1 MSTVPEKPTL
11 DDIESKWIN
20 TWDSEGTYAF
30 DHSATRDGVF
40 SVDTPP
46 PTVSGSL
53 HMGHVFSYTH
63 TDTVARFWRMRGKS
77 VFYPMGW
84 DDNGLPTERRVQNFF
99 GVSCDPSVPYEPNL
113 QPPFRGD
120 PPKDHRAVPVSR
132 PNFIELCEELTA
144 QDEKVFEDLFRRLGL
159 SVDWSLLYAT
169 IDERSRRAS
178 QRAFLRN
185 LARGEAYTQEAPT
198 LWDVDFRTAVAQAEL
213 EDRERPGAY
222 HTLAFHKSDGSGDI
236 LIDTT
241 RPELLAACVALI
253 AHPDDDR
260 YKPYF
265 GKTVRTPLFNVEV
278 PVVAHPLAQID
289 KGTGIAMCCTFGDLT
304 DVIWWR
310 ELQLDMRAI
319 ISRDGRIVADAPQG
333 LIDPAGLA
341 NYATLVGKSAKQ
353 AQTAIA
359 AMLAESGEMIGEPR
373 AITHPVKF
381 YEKGDRPL
389 EIVTS
394 RQWYI
399 RNGGRDA
406 DLRDQLLA
414 RGASLTW
421 HPDHMRHRYSNWV
434 EGLNGDWLVSRQ
446 RWFGVPVPVWY
457 PLDTNGETLHDSP
470 LVPSEDSLPI
480 DPSTDVPPGYSEEQR
495 GKPGGFTG
503 DPDVMDTWATS
514 SLTPQIAGKWEDD
527 NDLFQ
532 RVFPFD
538 VRPQGHDIIR
548 TWLFATMVRSHFEH
562 HTAPWANAALSGWIL
577 DPDRKKM
584 SKSKGNVVT
593 PVDLFDKY
601 GSDAVRYWAVGA
613 RPGIDTAFSED
624 QMKVG
629 RKLAMKLLNVTKFV
643 LGFGEADATAIPT
656 VAIDIAMLKRLS
668 GVVDE
673 CTAAFEAFDY
683 ARALERTESFFWWFC
698 DDYVELVKTRAYESH
713 SAEGA
718 ASARAALNRALSTL
732 QRLFA
737 PLLPFATEEA
747 WRWWQ
752 SGSVHRAA
760 WPTTSELTA
769 GCDTDPDHAF
779 HTDAFI
785 DAVCGTLV
793 AIRRAKTEAKVSQRA
808 VVESA
813 IVSASADAAAAITE
827 GWPDIADAGSVAQ
840 WSVAATDTT
849 DISVDVT
856 LAPTPEQ

>member
-1 MSTVPEKPTL
+1 MSGVPEKPSL
-11 DDIESKWIN
+11 ENVEPKWIEAWN
-20 TWDSEGTYAF
+20 QNGTYAF
-30 DHSATRDGVF
+30 DRSATRDNVF
-40 SVDTPP
+40 SIDTPP

-84 DDNGLPTERRVQNFF
+84 DDNGLPTERRVQNYY
-99 GVSCDPSVPYEPNL
+99 GVSCDASVAYVANFE
-113 QPPFRGD
+113 PPFRGD
-120 PPKDHRAVPVSR
+120 PPKDHRAVPISR

-144 QDEKVFEDLFRRLGL
+144 EDEKIFEDLFRRLGL
-159 SVDWSLLYAT
+159 SVDWSLLYTT
-169 IDERSRRAS
+169 IEDRSRRAS
-178 QRAFLRN
+178 QRGFLRN

-213 EDRERPGAY
+213 EDRDRPGAY
-222 HTLAFHKSDGSGDI
+222 HTIAFHKSDGSGDV

-241 RPELLAACVALI
+241 RPELLPACVALI
-253 AHPDDDR
+253 AHPDDPR
-260 YKPYF
+260 YQPLF

-278 PVVAHPLAQID
+278 PVFAHPLAQID

-310 ELQLDMRAI
+310 ELQLSMRAI
-319 ISRDGRIVADAPQG
+319 ISRDGRIVAESPSG
-333 LIDPAGLA
+333 LTDPAGLSH
-341 NYATLVGKSAKQ
+341 YATLVGKSAKQ

-359 AMLAESGEMIGEPR
+359 EMLTASGEMTGEPR

-406 DLRDQLLA
+406 ALRDSLLA
-414 RGASLTW
+414 RGAGLHW
-421 HPDHMRHRYSNWV
+421 LPDHMRHRYSNWV

-457 PLDTNGETLHDSP
+457 PLDAQGETLHDSP
-470 LVPSEDSLPI
+470 LVPDESLLPI
-480 DPSTDVPPGYSEEQR
+480 DPSTDAPAGYTEAQR
-495 GKPGGFTG
+495 GQPGGFIG

-514 SLTPQIAGKWEDD
+514 SLTPQIAGKWQDD
-527 NDLFQ
+527 NDLFD

-548 TWLFATMVRSHFEH
+548 TWLFSTMVRSHFEH
-562 HTAPWANAALSGWIL
+562 DVAPWSHVALSGWIL

-593 PVDLFDKY
+593 PSDLFDSY

-613 RPGIDTAFSED
+613 RPGVDTAFSED

-629 RKLAMKLLNVTKFV
+629 RKLATKLLNVSKFV
-643 LGFGEADATAIPT
+643 LGIGEVADVVIPT
-656 VAIDIAMLKRLS
+656 EAIDVAMLHRLA

-673 CTAAFEAFDY
+673 ATKAFEEFDY
-683 ARALERTESFFWWFC
+683 ARVLERTEEFFWWFC
-698 DDYVELVKTRAYESH
+698 DDYVELVKTRGYLSH
-713 SAEGA
+713 SEDGA
-718 ASARAALNRALSTL
+718 MSARAALRRALSTL
-732 QRLFA
+732 QRLLA
-737 PLLPFATEEA
+737 PLLPFVTEEV
-747 WRWWQ
+747 WNWWQ
-752 SGSVHRAA
+752 SGSVHQSQ
-760 WPTTSELTA
+760 WPTTSELTLGLA
-769 GCDTDPDHAF
+769 SGPNDELL
-779 HTDAFI
+779 DAI
-785 DAVCGTLV
+785 CGAIGV
-793 AIRRAKTEAKVSQRA
+793 IRRAKTEAKVSQRA
-808 VVESA
+808 VVTEALFVASIDAASA
-813 IVSASADAAAAITE
+813 ITA
-827 GWPDIADAGSVAQ
+827 GWADIADAGSVEK
-840 WSVAATDTT
+840 WSISTADTNEIT
-849 DISVDVT
+849 VNVT
-856 LAPTPEQ
+856 LAPNIQQD

>member
-1 MSTVPEKPTL
+1 MSGVPEKPSL
-11 DDIESKWIN
+11 ENVEPKWIDS
-20 TWDSEGTYAF
+20 WDQNGTYAF
-30 DHSATRDGVF
+30 DRSATRVNVF
-40 SVDTPP
+40 SIDTPP

-84 DDNGLPTERRVQNFF
+84 DDNGLPTERRVQNYF
-99 GVSCDPSVPYEPNL
+99 GVSCDASVAYVPNF

-120 PPKDHRAVPVSR
+120 PPKDHRAVPISR

-144 QDEKVFEDLFRRLGL
+144 EDEKIFEDLFRRLGL
-159 SVDWSLLYAT
+159 SVDWSLLYTT
-169 IDERSRRAS
+169 IEDRSRRAS
-178 QRAFLRN
+178 QRGFLRN

-213 EDRERPGAY
+213 EDRDRPGAY
-222 HTLAFHKSDGSGDI
+222 HTIAFHKSDGSGDV

-241 RPELLAACVALI
+241 RPELLPACVALI
-253 AHPDDDR
+253 AHPDDPR
-260 YKPYF
+260 YQSLF

-278 PVVAHPLAQID
+278 PVFAHPLAQID

-310 ELQLDMRAI
+310 ELQLSMRAI
-319 ISRDGRIVADAPQG
+319 ISRDGRIVAEAPNG
-333 LIDPAGLA
+333 LTDPAGLTH
-341 NYATLVGKSAKQ
+341 YASLVGKSAKQ

-359 AMLAESGEMIGEPR
+359 EMLTASSEMIGEPR

-406 DLRDQLLA
+406 SLRDSLLA
-414 RGASLTW
+414 RGAGLHW
-421 HPDHMRHRYSNWV
+421 LPDHMRHRYSNWV

-457 PLDTNGETLHDSP
+457 PLNAQGETLHDSP
-470 LVPSEDSLPI
+470 LVPDESLLPI
-480 DPSTDVPPGYSEEQR
+480 DPSTDAPAGYTEAQR
-495 GKPGGFTG
+495 GQPGGFIG

-514 SLTPQIAGKWEDD
+514 SLTPQIAGKWQDD
-527 NDLFQ
+527 NDLFD

-548 TWLFATMVRSHFEH
+548 TWLFSTMVRSHFEH
-562 HTAPWANAALSGWIL
+562 DVAPWSHVALSGWIL

-593 PVDLFDKY
+593 PSDLFDSY

-613 RPGIDTAFSED
+613 RPGVDTAFSED

-629 RKLAMKLLNVTKFV
+629 RKLATKLLNVSKFV
-643 LGFGEADATAIPT
+643 LGIGEVADDVVPT
-656 VAIDIAMLKRLS
+656 EAIDVAMLHRLA
-668 GVVDE
+668 GVVNE
-673 CTAAFEAFDY
+673 ATRAFEEFDY
-683 ARALERTESFFWWFC
+683 ARVLERTEEFFWWFC
-698 DDYVELVKTRAYESH
+698 DDYVELVKTRGYLSH
-713 SAEGA
+713 TEDGA
-718 ASARAALNRALSTL
+718 MSARAALRRALSTL
-732 QRLFA
+732 QRLLA
-737 PLLPFATEEA
+737 PLLPFVTEEV
-747 WRWWQ
+747 WSWWQ
-752 SGSVHRAA
+752 PGSVHQSQ
-760 WPTTSELTA
+760 WPTTPELTLGLA
-769 GCDTDPDHAF
+769 SGPNEELL
-779 HTDAFI
+779 DAI
-785 DAVCGTLV
+785 CSAIGV
-793 AIRRAKTEAKVSQRA
+793 IRRAKTEAKVSQRA
-808 VVESA
+808 VVTEALFVTSIDAASA
-813 IVSASADAAAAITE
+813 ITA
-827 GWPDIADAGSVAQ
+827 GWADIADAGSVEK
-840 WSVAATDTT
+840 WSISTADTNEITVNVA
-849 DISVDVT
+849 
-856 LAPTPEQ
+856 LAPNIQQV

>member
-1 MSTVPEKPTL
+1 MSGVPEKPSL
-11 DDIESKWIN
+11 ENVEPKWIEAWN
-20 TWDSEGTYAF
+20 QNATYSF
-30 DHSATRDGVF
+30 DRSATRDNVF
-40 SVDTPP
+40 SIDTPP

-84 DDNGLPTERRVQNFF
+84 DDNGLPTERRVQNYY
-99 GVSCDPSVPYEPNL
+99 GVSCDASVAYVANF

-120 PPKDHRAVPVSR
+120 PPKDHRAVPISR

-144 QDEKVFEDLFRRLGL
+144 EDEKIFEDLFRRLGL
-159 SVDWSLLYAT
+159 SVDWSLLYTT
-169 IDERSRRAS
+169 IEDRSRRAS

-213 EDRERPGAY
+213 EDRDRPGAY
-222 HTLAFHKSDGSGDI
+222 HTIAFHKSDGSGDV

-241 RPELLAACVALI
+241 RPELLPACVALI
-253 AHPDDDR
+253 AHPDDPR
-260 YKPYF
+260 YQPLF

-278 PVVAHPLAQID
+278 PVFAHPLAQID

-310 ELQLDMRAI
+310 ELQLSMRAI
-319 ISRDGRIVADAPQG
+319 ISRDGRIVTDAPNG
-333 LIDPAGLA
+333 LSDPAGLA
-341 NYATLVGKSAKQ
+341 HYASLVGKSAKQ

-359 AMLAESGEMIGEPR
+359 AMLAASGEMIGEPR

-406 DLRDQLLA
+406 ALRDSLLA
-414 RGASLTW
+414 RGAGLHW
-421 HPDHMRHRYSNWV
+421 LPDHMRHRYSNWV

-457 PLDTNGETLHDSP
+457 PLDAQGETLHDSP
-470 LVPSEDSLPI
+470 LVPDESLLPI
-480 DPSTDVPPGYSEEQR
+480 DPSTDAPAGYTESQR
-495 GKPGGFTG
+495 GQPGGFIG

-514 SLTPQIAGKWEDD
+514 SLTPQIAGKWQDD
-527 NDLFQ
+527 NDLFD

-548 TWLFATMVRSHFEH
+548 TWLFSTMVRSHFEH
-562 HTAPWANAALSGWIL
+562 DVAPWSHVALSGWIL

-593 PVDLFDKY
+593 PADLFDSY

-613 RPGIDTAFSED
+613 RPGVDTAFSED

-629 RKLAMKLLNVTKFV
+629 RKLATKLLNVSKFV
-643 LGFGEADATAIPT
+643 LGIGEVADDVVPT
-656 VAIDIAMLKRLS
+656 EAIDVAMLHRLA
-668 GVVDE
+668 GVVE
-673 CTAAFEAFDY
+673 EATKAFEEFDY
-683 ARALERTESFFWWFC
+683 ARVLERTEEFFWWFC
-698 DDYVELVKTRAYESH
+698 DDYVELVKTRGYLSH
-713 SAEGA
+713 TEEGA
-718 ASARAALNRALSTL
+718 MSARAALRRALSTL
-732 QRLFA
+732 QRLLA
-737 PLLPFATEEA
+737 PLLPFVTEEV
-747 WRWWQ
+747 WSWWQ
-752 SGSVHRAA
+752 SGSVHQSQ
-760 WPTTSELTA
+760 WPTTASLTDGLTSGPNEA
-769 GCDTDPDHAF
+769 LL
-779 HTDAFI
+779 DAI
-785 DAVCGTLV
+785 CGAIGV
-793 AIRRAKTEAKVSQRA
+793 IRRAKTEAKVSQRA
-808 VVESA
+808 VVTEALFVTSIDAASA
-813 IVSASADAAAAITE
+813 ITA
-827 GWPDIADAGSVAQ
+827 GWADIADAGSVEK
-840 WSVAATDTT
+840 WSISTSDTNEIT
-849 DISVDVT
+849 VNVT
-856 LAPTPEQ
+856 LAPNIQQG

>member
-1 MSTVPEKPTL
+1 MSGVPEKPSL
-11 DDIESKWIN
+11 ENVEPKWIEAWN
-20 TWDSEGTYAF
+20 QNATYAF
-30 DHSATRDGVF
+30 DRSATRDNVF
-40 SVDTPP
+40 SIDTPP

-84 DDNGLPTERRVQNFF
+84 DDNGLPTERRVQNYY
-99 GVSCDPSVPYEPNL
+99 GVSCDASVAYVANFE
-113 QPPFRGD
+113 PPFRGD
-120 PPKDHRAVPVSR
+120 PPKDHRAVPISR

-144 QDEKVFEDLFRRLGL
+144 EDEKIFEDLFRRLGL
-159 SVDWSLLYAT
+159 SVDWSLLYTT
-169 IDERSRRAS
+169 IEDRSRRAS
-178 QRAFLRN
+178 QRGFLRN

-213 EDRERPGAY
+213 EDRDRPGAY
-222 HTLAFHKSDGSGDI
+222 HTIAFHKSDGSGDV

-241 RPELLAACVALI
+241 RPELLPACVALI
-253 AHPDDDR
+253 AHPDDPR
-260 YKPYF
+260 YQPLF

-278 PVVAHPLAQID
+278 PVFAHPLAQID

-310 ELQLDMRAI
+310 ELQLSMRAI
-319 ISRDGRIVADAPQG
+319 ISRDGRIVAEAPNG
-333 LIDPAGLA
+333 LTDPAGLA
-341 NYATLVGKSAKQ
+341 HYASLVGKSAKQ

-359 AMLAESGEMIGEPR
+359 EMLTASGEMISEPR

-406 DLRDQLLA
+406 ALRDSLLA
-414 RGASLTW
+414 RGAGLHW
-421 HPDHMRHRYSNWV
+421 LPDHMRHRYSNWV

-457 PLDTNGETLHDSP
+457 PLDSHGEILHDSP
-470 LVPSEDSLPI
+470 LVPEESLLPI
-480 DPSTDVPPGYSEEQR
+480 DPSTDAPAGYTEAQR
-495 GKPGGFTG
+495 GQPGGFIG

-514 SLTPQIAGKWEDD
+514 SLTPQIAGKWQDD
-527 NDLFQ
+527 NDLFN

-548 TWLFATMVRSHFEH
+548 TWLFSTMVRSHFEH
-562 HTAPWANAALSGWIL
+562 DVAPWSHVALSGWIL

-593 PVDLFDKY
+593 PADLFDSY

-613 RPGIDTAFSED
+613 RPGVDTAFSED

-629 RKLAMKLLNVTKFV
+629 RKLATKLLNVSKFV
-643 LGFGEADATAIPT
+643 LGIGEVSDDVVPT
-656 VAIDIAMLKRLS
+656 EAIDVAMLHRLA

-673 CTAAFEAFDY
+673 ATAAFEAFDY
-683 ARALERTESFFWWFC
+683 ARVLERTEEFFWWFC
-698 DDYVELVKTRAYESH
+698 DDYVELVKTRGYLSH
-713 SAEGA
+713 TEDGA
-718 ASARAALNRALSTL
+718 MSARAALRRALSTL
-732 QRLFA
+732 QRLLA
-737 PLLPFATEEA
+737 PLLPFVTEEV
-747 WRWWQ
+747 WSWWQ
-752 SGSVHRAA
+752 SGSVHQSQ
-760 WPTTSELTA
+760 WPTTSGLTQGLASGPNDELL
-769 GCDTDPDHAF
+769 
-779 HTDAFI
+779 DAI
-785 DAVCGTLV
+785 CGAIGV
-793 AIRRAKTEAKVSQRA
+793 IRRAKTEAKVSQRA
-808 VVESA
+808 VVTE
-813 IVSASADAAAAITE
+813 ASFVTSVDAATAITA
-827 GWPDIADAGSVAQ
+827 GWADIADAGSVEK
-840 WSVAATDTT
+840 WSISTADTNEIT
-849 DISVDVT
+849 VNVT
-856 LAPTPEQ
+856 LAPNIQQV

>member
-1 MSTVPEKPTL
+1 MSGVPEKPSL
-11 DDIESKWIN
+11 ENVEPKWIEAWN
-20 TWDSEGTYAF
+20 QNGTYSF
-30 DHSATRDGVF
+30 DRSASRDNVF
-40 SVDTPP
+40 SIDTPP

-84 DDNGLPTERRVQNFF
+84 DDNGLPTERRVQNYY
-99 GVSCDPSVPYEPNL
+99 GVSCDASVAYVKNFD
-113 QPPFRGD
+113 PPFRGD
-120 PPKDHRAVPVSR
+120 PPKDHRAVPISR

-144 QDEKVFEDLFRRLGL
+144 EDEKVFEDLFRRLGL
-159 SVDWSLLYAT
+159 SVDWSLLYTT
-169 IDERSRRAS
+169 IEDRSRRAS

-213 EDRERPGAY
+213 EDRDRPGAY
-222 HTLAFHKSDGSGDI
+222 HTIAFHKSDGSGDV

-241 RPELLAACVALI
+241 RPELLPACVALI
-253 AHPDDDR
+253 AHPDDPR
-260 YKPYF
+260 YQPLC

-278 PVVAHPLAQID
+278 PVFAHPLAQID

-310 ELQLDMRAI
+310 ELQLSMRAI
-319 ISRDGRIVADAPQG
+319 ISRDGRIVNEAPSG
-333 LIDPAGLA
+333 LTDPAGLA
-341 NYATLVGKSAKQ
+341 HYASLVGKSAKQ

-359 AMLAESGEMIGEPR
+359 EMLSASGEMIGEPR

-406 DLRDQLLA
+406 ELRDALLA
-414 RGASLTW
+414 RGAGLHW
-421 HPDHMRHRYSNWV
+421 LPDHMRHRYSNWV

-457 PLDTNGETLHDSP
+457 PLDAQGETVHDSP
-470 LVPSEDSLPI
+470 LVPDETLLPI
-480 DPSTDVPPGYSEEQR
+480 DPSTDAPAGYTEAQR
-495 GKPGGFTG
+495 GQPGGFIG

-514 SLTPQIAGKWEDD
+514 SLTPQIAGKWKDD
-527 NDLFQ
+527 NDLFE

-548 TWLFATMVRSHFEH
+548 TWLFSTMVRSHFEH
-562 HTAPWANAALSGWIL
+562 DVAPWSHVALSGWIL

-593 PVDLFDKY
+593 PADLFDSY

-613 RPGIDTAFSED
+613 RPGVDTAFSED

-629 RKLAMKLLNVTKFV
+629 RKLATKLLNVSKFV
-643 LGFGEADATAIPT
+643 LGIGEVADDVVPT
-656 VAIDIAMLKRLS
+656 EAIDVAMLHRLA

-673 CTAAFEAFDY
+673 ATAAFEAFDY
-683 ARALERTESFFWWFC
+683 ARVLERTEEFFWWFC
-698 DDYVELVKTRAYESH
+698 DDYVELVKTRGYLSH
-713 SAEGA
+713 SEEGA
-718 ASARAALNRALSTL
+718 MSARAALRRALSTL
-732 QRLFA
+732 QRLLA
-737 PLLPFATEEA
+737 PLLPFVTEEV
-747 WRWWQ
+747 WNWWQ
-752 SGSVHRAA
+752 TGSVHQSQ
-760 WPTTSELTA
+760 WPITNELTL
-769 GCDTDPDHAF
+769 GLPSGPNEELL
-779 HTDAFI
+779 DAI
-785 DAVCGTLV
+785 CGAIGV
-793 AIRRAKTEAKVSQRA
+793 IRRAKTEAKVSQRA
-808 VVESA
+808 VVTEASFVASIDAASA
-813 IVSASADAAAAITE
+813 ITA
-827 GWPDIADAGSVAQ
+827 GWADIADAGSVEK
-840 WSVAATDTT
+840 WSISTADTNEIT
-849 DISVDVT
+849 VNVT
-856 LAPTPEQ
+856 LAPNIQ

>member
-11 DDIESKWIN
+11 DNIETKWMD
-20 TWDSEGTYAF
+20 TWRTQGTYDF
-30 DHSATRDGVF
+30 NRSATRDAVF

-84 DDNGLPTERRVQNFF
+84 DDNGLPTERRVQNYF
-99 GVSCDPSVPYEPNL
+99 GVSCDPSVPYVPNL

-120 PPKDHRAVPVSR
+120 PPKNHTPVPVSR

-144 QDEKVFEDLFRRLGL
+144 QDEQVFEDLFRRLGL
-159 SVDWSLLYAT
+159 SVDWSLLYTT
-169 IDERSRRAS
+169 IEDRSRRTS

-222 HTLAFHKSDGSGDI
+222 HTIAFHKSDGSGDV

-241 RPELLAACVALI
+241 RPELLPACVAVI
-253 AHPDDDR
+253 AHPDDER
-260 YKPYF
+260 YKPLF
-265 GKTVRTPLFNVEV
+265 GTTVRTPLFNVEV
-278 PVVAHPLAQID
+278 PVLAHPLAQID

-310 ELQLDMRAI
+310 ELQLNMRAI
-319 ISRDGRIVADAPQG
+319 ISRDGRLIAEAPHG
-333 LIDPAGLA
+333 LTDETGISHYNALA
-341 NYATLVGKSAKQ
+341 GKSAKQ

-359 AMLAESGEMIGEPR
+359 DMLASSGEMVGEPR
-373 AITHPVKF
+373 PITHPVKF

-406 DLRDQLLA
+406 ELRDALLA
-414 RGASLTW
+414 RGAGLTW

-446 RWFGVPVPVWY
+446 RWFGVPIPVWY
-457 PLDTNGETLHDSP
+457 KLNEHGEVLHESP
-470 LVPSEDSLPI
+470 LVPNESHLPI
-480 DPSTDVPPGYSEEQR
+480 DPSTDVPEGFTEAQR
-495 GKPGGFTG
+495 GQPGGFIG

-527 NDLFQ
+527 NDLFA
-532 RVFPFD
+532 RVYPFD

-562 HTAPWANAALSGWIL
+562 KTAPWSNAALSGWIL

-593 PVDLFDKY
+593 PVDLFEQY
-601 GSDAVRYWAVGA
+601 GSDAVRYWAAGA
-613 RPGIDTAFSED
+613 RPGVDTAFSED

-629 RKLAMKLLNVTKFV
+629 RKLATKILNVTKFV
-643 LGFGEADATAIPT
+643 LGFGDADESVAPT
-656 VAIDIAMLKRLS
+656 EQVDCAMLHRLAA
-668 GVVDE
+668 VVEE
-673 CTAAFEAFDY
+673 CTTAFEAFDY

-698 DDYVELVKTRAYESH
+698 DDYVELVKTRAYSEDSP
-713 SAEGA
+713 EGSL
-718 ASARAALNRALSTL
+718 SARIALRRALSTL

-737 PLLPFATEEA
+737 PLLPFATEEV
-747 WRWWQ
+747 WNWWQ
-752 SGSVHRAA
+752 TGSVHQAQ
-760 WPTTSELTA
+760 WPTSAELTA
-769 GCDTDPDHAF
+769 SISTSPDEALLN
-779 HTDAFI
+779 
-785 DAVCGTLV
+785 AVCTTL
-793 AIRRAKTEAKVSQRA
+793 AIIRRSKTEAKVSQRQGVDMA
-808 VVESA
+808 S
-813 IVSASADAAAAITE
+813 ITASADAARAITA
-827 GWPDIADAGSVAQ
+827 GWIDIANAGSVAQ
-840 WSVAATDTT
+840 WEIA
-849 DISVDVT
+849 ISENAEIAVVVT
-856 LAPTPEQ
+856 LAPVAQ

>member
-1 MSTVPEKPTL
+1 MSGVPEKPSL
-11 DDIESKWIN
+11 ENVEPKWIEAWN
-20 TWDSEGTYAF
+20 QNATYSF
-30 DHSATRDGVF
+30 DRSATRDNVF
-40 SVDTPP
+40 SIDTPP

-84 DDNGLPTERRVQNFF
+84 DDNGLPTERRVQNYY
-99 GVSCDPSVPYEPNL
+99 GVSCDASVAYVANF

-120 PPKDHRAVPVSR
+120 PPKDHRAVPISR

-144 QDEKVFEDLFRRLGL
+144 EDEKIFEDLFRRLGL
-159 SVDWSLLYAT
+159 SVDWSLLYTT
-169 IDERSRRAS
+169 IEDRSRRAS

-213 EDRERPGAY
+213 EDRDRPGAY
-222 HTLAFHKSDGSGDI
+222 HTIAFHKSDGSGDV

-241 RPELLAACVALI
+241 RPELLPACVALI
-253 AHPDDDR
+253 AHPDDPR
-260 YKPYF
+260 YQPLF

-278 PVVAHPLAQID
+278 PVFAHPLAQID

-310 ELQLDMRAI
+310 ELQLSMRAI
-319 ISRDGRIVADAPQG
+319 ISRDGRIVTDAPNG
-333 LIDPAGLA
+333 LSDPAGLA
-341 NYATLVGKSAKQ
+341 HYASLVGKSAKQ

-359 AMLAESGEMIGEPR
+359 AMLAASGEMIGEPR

-406 DLRDQLLA
+406 ALRDSLLA
-414 RGASLTW
+414 RGAGLHW
-421 HPDHMRHRYSNWV
+421 LPDHMRHRYSNWV

-457 PLDTNGETLHDSP
+457 PLDAQGETLHDSP
-470 LVPSEDSLPI
+470 LVPDESLLPI
-480 DPSTDVPPGYSEEQR
+480 DPSTDAPAGYTESQR
-495 GKPGGFTG
+495 GQPGGFIG

-514 SLTPQIAGKWEDD
+514 SLTPQIAGKWQDD
-527 NDLFQ
+527 NDLFD

-548 TWLFATMVRSHFEH
+548 TWLFSTMVRSHFEH
-562 HTAPWANAALSGWIL
+562 DVAPWSHVALSGWIL

-593 PVDLFDKY
+593 PSDLFDSY

-613 RPGIDTAFSED
+613 RPGVDTAFSED

-629 RKLAMKLLNVTKFV
+629 RKLATKLLNVSKFV
-643 LGFGEADATAIPT
+643 LGIGEVADDVVPT
-656 VAIDIAMLKRLS
+656 EAIDVAMLHRLA
-668 GVVDE
+668 GVVE
-673 CTAAFEAFDY
+673 EATKAFEEFDY
-683 ARALERTESFFWWFC
+683 ARVLERTEEFFWWFC
-698 DDYVELVKTRAYESH
+698 DDYVELVKTRGYLSH
-713 SAEGA
+713 TEEGA
-718 ASARAALNRALSTL
+718 MSARAALRRALSTL
-732 QRLFA
+732 QRLLA
-737 PLLPFATEEA
+737 PLLPFVTEEV
-747 WRWWQ
+747 WSWWQ
-752 SGSVHRAA
+752 SGSVHQSQ
-760 WPTTSELTA
+760 WPTTASLTDGLTSGPNEA
-769 GCDTDPDHAF
+769 LL
-779 HTDAFI
+779 DAI
-785 DAVCGTLV
+785 CGAIGV
-793 AIRRAKTEAKVSQRA
+793 IRRAKTEAKVSQRA
-808 VVESA
+808 VVTEALFVTSTDAASA
-813 IVSASADAAAAITE
+813 ITA
-827 GWPDIADAGSVAQ
+827 GWADIADAGSVEK
-840 WSVAATDTT
+840 WSISTSDTNEIT
-849 DISVDVT
+849 VNVT
-856 LAPTPEQ
+856 LAPNIQQG

>member
-1 MSTVPEKPTL
+1 MSGVPEKPSL
-11 DDIESKWIN
+11 ENVEPKWIEAWN
-20 TWDSEGTYAF
+20 QNATYSF
-30 DHSATRDGVF
+30 DRSATRDYVF
-40 SVDTPP
+40 SIDTPP

-63 TDTVARFWRMRGKS
+63 TDTVARFWRMRGQS

-84 DDNGLPTERRVQNFF
+84 DDNGLPTERRVQNYY
-99 GVSCDPSVPYEPNL
+99 GVSCDASVAYVANF

-120 PPKDHRAVPVSR
+120 PPKDHRAVPISR

-144 QDEKVFEDLFRRLGL
+144 EDEKIFEDLFRRLGL
-159 SVDWSLLYAT
+159 SVDWSLLYTT
-169 IDERSRRAS
+169 IEDRSRRAS

-213 EDRERPGAY
+213 EDRDRPGAY
-222 HTLAFHKSDGSGDI
+222 HTIAFHKSDGSGDV

-241 RPELLAACVALI
+241 RPELLPACVALI
-253 AHPDDDR
+253 AHPDDPR
-260 YKPYF
+260 YQPLF

-278 PVVAHPLAQID
+278 PVFAHPLAQID

-310 ELQLDMRAI
+310 ELQLSMRAI
-319 ISRDGRIVADAPQG
+319 ISRDGRIVTEAPSG
-333 LIDPAGLA
+333 LTDPAGLA
-341 NYATLVGKSAKQ
+341 HYASLVGKSAKQ

-359 AMLAESGEMIGEPR
+359 EMLTASGEMIGEPR

-406 DLRDQLLA
+406 ALRDSLLA
-414 RGASLTW
+414 RGAGLHW
-421 HPDHMRHRYSNWV
+421 LPDHMRHRYSNWV

-457 PLDTNGETLHDSP
+457 PLDAQGETLHDSP
-470 LVPSEDSLPI
+470 LVPDESLLPI
-480 DPSTDVPPGYSEEQR
+480 DPSTDAPAGYTESQR
-495 GKPGGFTG
+495 GQPGGFIG

-514 SLTPQIAGKWEDD
+514 SLTPQIAGKWQDD
-527 NDLFQ
+527 NDLFD

-548 TWLFATMVRSHFEH
+548 TWLFSTMVRSHFEH
-562 HTAPWANAALSGWIL
+562 DVAPWSHVALSGWIL

-593 PVDLFDKY
+593 PSDLFDSY

-613 RPGIDTAFSED
+613 RPGVDTAFSED

-629 RKLAMKLLNVTKFV
+629 RKLATKLLNVSKFV
-643 LGFGEADATAIPT
+643 LGIGEVADDVVPT
-656 VAIDIAMLKRLS
+656 EAIDVAMLHRLA
-668 GVVDE
+668 GVVE
-673 CTAAFEAFDY
+673 EATKAFEEFDY
-683 ARALERTESFFWWFC
+683 ARVLERTEEFFWWFC
-698 DDYVELVKTRAYESH
+698 DDYVELVKTRGYLSH
-713 SAEGA
+713 TEEGA
-718 ASARAALNRALSTL
+718 MSARAALRRALSTL
-732 QRLFA
+732 QRLLA
-737 PLLPFATEEA
+737 PLLPFVTEEV
-747 WRWWQ
+747 WSWWQ
-752 SGSVHRAA
+752 SGSVHQSQ
-760 WPTTSELTA
+760 WPTTSALTDGLTGRPNEELL
-769 GCDTDPDHAF
+769 
-779 HTDAFI
+779 DAI
-785 DAVCGTLV
+785 CGAIGV
-793 AIRRAKTEAKVSQRA
+793 IRRAKTEAKVSQRA
-808 VVESA
+808 
-813 IVSASADAAAAITE
+813 IVTEASFVTSVNAATAITA
-827 GWPDIADAGSVAQ
+827 GWPDIADAGSVEK
-840 WSVAATDTT
+840 WSISTADTNEIT
-849 DISVDVT
+849 VNVT
-856 LAPTPEQ
+856 LAPNIQQA

>member
-1 MSTVPEKPTL
+1 MSGVPEKPSL
-11 DDIESKWIN
+11 ENVEPKWIDS
-20 TWDSEGTYAF
+20 WDQNGTYAF
-30 DHSATRDGVF
+30 DRSVTRDKVF
-40 SVDTPP
+40 SIDTPP

-84 DDNGLPTERRVQNFF
+84 DDNGLPTERRVQNYY
-99 GVSCDPSVPYEPNL
+99 GVSCDASVAYVANFE
-113 QPPFRGD
+113 PPFRGD
-120 PPKDHRAVPVSR
+120 PPKDHRAVPISR

-144 QDEKVFEDLFRRLGL
+144 EDEKIFEDLFRRLGL
-159 SVDWSLLYAT
+159 SVDWSLLYTT
-169 IDERSRRAS
+169 IEDRSRRAS

-222 HTLAFHKSDGSGDI
+222 HTIAFHKSDGSGDV

-241 RPELLAACVALI
+241 RPELLPACVALI
-253 AHPDDDR
+253 AHPDDPR
-260 YKPYF
+260 YQPLF

-278 PVVAHPLAQID
+278 PVFAHPLAQID

-310 ELQLDMRAI
+310 ELQLSMRAI
-319 ISRDGRIVADAPQG
+319 ISRDGRIVSEAPSG
-333 LIDPAGLA
+333 LTDPAGLA
-341 NYATLVGKSAKQ
+341 HYASLVGKSAKQ

-359 AMLAESGEMIGEPR
+359 ELLTASGEMIGVPR

-406 DLRDQLLA
+406 ALRDSLLT
-414 RGASLTW
+414 RGAGLHW
-421 HPDHMRHRYSNWV
+421 LPDHMRHRYSNWV

-457 PLDTNGETLHDSP
+457 PLDALGETLHDSP
-470 LVPSEDSLPI
+470 LVPDESLLPI
-480 DPSTDVPPGYSEEQR
+480 DPSTDAPAGYTEAQR
-495 GKPGGFTG
+495 GQPGGFIG

-514 SLTPQIAGKWEDD
+514 SLTPQIAGKWQDD

-548 TWLFATMVRSHFEH
+548 TWLFSTMVRSHFEH
-562 HTAPWANAALSGWIL
+562 DVAPWSHVALSGWIL

-593 PVDLFDKY
+593 PADLFDSY

-613 RPGIDTAFSED
+613 RPGVDTAFSED

-629 RKLAMKLLNVTKFV
+629 RKLATKLLNVSKFV
-643 LGFGEADATAIPT
+643 LGIGEVAGGVVPT
-656 VAIDIAMLKRLS
+656 EPIDVAMLHRLA

-673 CTAAFEAFDY
+673 ATAAFEAFDY
-683 ARALERTESFFWWFC
+683 ARVLERTEEFFWWFC
-698 DDYVELVKTRAYESH
+698 DDYVELVKTRGYLSH
-713 SAEGA
+713 TEDGA
-718 ASARAALNRALSTL
+718 MSARAALRRALSTM
-732 QRLFA
+732 QRLLA
-737 PLLPFATEEA
+737 PLLPFVTEEV
-747 WRWWQ
+747 WSWWQ
-752 SGSVHRAA
+752 SGSVHQSP
-760 WPTTSELTA
+760 WPTTSELTQGLA
-769 GCDTDPDHAF
+769 SGPNDELL
-779 HTDAFI
+779 DAI
-785 DAVCGTLV
+785 CGAIGV
-793 AIRRAKTEAKVSQRA
+793 IRRAKTEAKVSQRA
-808 VVESA
+808 VVTEALFVTSIDAASA
-813 IVSASADAAAAITE
+813 ITA
-827 GWPDIADAGSVAQ
+827 GWADIADAGSVEK
-840 WSVAATDTT
+840 WSISTADTNEIT
-849 DISVDVT
+849 VNVT
-856 LAPTPEQ
+856 LAPNIQQV

>member
-1 MSTVPEKPTL
+1 MSGVPEKPSL
-11 DDIESKWIN
+11 ENVEPKWIDS
-20 TWDSEGTYAF
+20 WDQNGTYSF
-30 DHSATRDGVF
+30 DRSATRDNVF
-40 SVDTPP
+40 SIDTPP

-84 DDNGLPTERRVQNFF
+84 DDNGLPTERRVQNYY
-99 GVSCDPSVPYEPNL
+99 GVSCDASVSYVSNFK
-113 QPPFRGD
+113 PPFRGD
-120 PPKDHRAVPVSR
+120 PPKDHRAVPISR

-144 QDEKVFEDLFRRLGL
+144 EDEKIFEDLFRRLGL
-159 SVDWSLLYAT
+159 SVDWSLLYTT
-169 IDERSRRAS
+169 IEDRSRRAS

-213 EDRERPGAY
+213 EDRDRPGAY
-222 HTLAFHKSDGSGDI
+222 HTIAFHKSDGSGDV

-241 RPELLAACVALI
+241 RPELLPACVALI
-253 AHPDDDR
+253 AHPDDPR
-260 YKPYF
+260 YQPLF

-278 PVVAHPLAQID
+278 PVFAHPLAQID

-310 ELQLDMRAI
+310 ELQLSMRAI
-319 ISRDGRIVADAPQG
+319 ISRDGRIVNEAPDG
-333 LIDPAGLA
+333 LIDPTGLA
-341 NYATLVGKSAKQ
+341 HYASLVGKSAKQ

-359 AMLAESGEMIGEPR
+359 EMLTASGEMIGEPR

-406 DLRDQLLA
+406 ALRDSLLA
-414 RGASLTW
+414 RGAGLHW
-421 HPDHMRHRYSNWV
+421 LPDHMRHRYSNWV

-457 PLDTNGETLHDSP
+457 PLDAQGETLHDSP
-470 LVPSEDSLPI
+470 LVPDESLLPI
-480 DPSTDVPPGYSEEQR
+480 DPSTDAPTGYTETQR
-495 GKPGGFTG
+495 GQPGGFIG

-514 SLTPQIAGKWEDD
+514 SLTPQIAGKWQDD

-548 TWLFATMVRSHFEH
+548 TWLFSTMVRSHFEH
-562 HTAPWANAALSGWIL
+562 DVAPWSHVALSGWIL

-593 PVDLFDKY
+593 PADLFDSY

-613 RPGIDTAFSED
+613 RPGVDTAFSED

-629 RKLAMKLLNVTKFV
+629 RKLATKLLNVSKFV
-643 LGFGEADATAIPT
+643 LGIGEVADDVVPT
-656 VAIDIAMLKRLS
+656 EAIDVAMLHRLA

-673 CTAAFEAFDY
+673 ATAAFEAFDY
-683 ARALERTESFFWWFC
+683 ARVLERTEEFFWWFC
-698 DDYVELVKTRAYESH
+698 DDYVELVKTRGYLSH
-713 SAEGA
+713 TEEGA
-718 ASARAALNRALSTL
+718 MSARAALRRALSTL
-732 QRLFA
+732 QRLLA
-737 PLLPFATEEA
+737 PLLPFVTEEV
-747 WRWWQ
+747 WSWWQ
-752 SGSVHRAA
+752 SGSVHQSE
-760 WPTTSELTA
+760 WPTTSALTDGLMGEPNEELL
-769 GCDTDPDHAF
+769 
-779 HTDAFI
+779 DAI
-785 DAVCGTLV
+785 CGAIGV
-793 AIRRAKTEAKVSQRA
+793 IRRAKTEAKVSQRA
-808 VVESA
+808 VVTEASFVTSINAASA
-813 IVSASADAAAAITE
+813 ITA
-827 GWPDIADAGSVAQ
+827 GWADIADAGSVEK
-840 WSVAATDTT
+840 WSISTADTNEIT
-849 DISVDVT
+849 VNVT
-856 LAPTPEQ
+856 LAPNIQQV

>member
-11 DDIESKWIN
+11 DNIETKWMDA
-20 TWDSEGTYAF
+20 WRAQGTYDF
-30 DHSATRDGVF
+30 NRSATRDAVF

-84 DDNGLPTERRVQNFF
+84 DDNGLPTERRVQNYF
-99 GVSCDPSVPYEPNL
+99 GVSCDPSVPYVPNL

-120 PPKDHRAVPVSR
+120 PPKNHIAVPVSR

-144 QDEKVFEDLFRRLGL
+144 QDEQVFEDLFRRLGL
-159 SVDWSLLYAT
+159 SVDWSLLYTT
-169 IDERSRRAS
+169 IEDRSRRTS

-222 HTLAFHKSDGSGDI
+222 HTIAFHKSDGSGDV

-241 RPELLAACVALI
+241 RPELLPACVAVI
-253 AHPDDDR
+253 AHPDDER
-260 YKPYF
+260 YKPLF
-265 GKTVRTPLFNVEV
+265 GTTVRTPLFNVEV
-278 PVVAHPLAQID
+278 PVLAHPLAQID

-310 ELQLDMRAI
+310 ELQLNMRAI
-319 ISRDGRIVADAPQG
+319 ISRDGRLIAEAPDG
-333 LIDPAGLA
+333 LTDEKGITNYNALA
-341 NYATLVGKSAKQ
+341 GKSTKQ

-359 AMLAESGEMIGEPR
+359 EMLATSGEMVGEPR
-373 AITHPVKF
+373 PITHPVKF

-406 DLRDQLLA
+406 ELRDALLA
-414 RGASLTW
+414 RGAGLTW

-446 RWFGVPVPVWY
+446 RWFGVPIPVWY
-457 PLDTNGETLHDSP
+457 KLNEHGEVLHESP
-470 LVPSEDSLPI
+470 LVPNESQLPI
-480 DPSTDVPPGYSEEQR
+480 DPSTDVPEGFTEVQR
-495 GKPGGFTG
+495 GQPGGFIG

-527 NDLFQ
+527 NDLFT
-532 RVFPFD
+532 RVYPFD

-562 HTAPWANAALSGWIL
+562 KTAPWSNAALSGWIL

-593 PVDLFDKY
+593 PVDLFDQY
-601 GSDAVRYWAVGA
+601 GSDAVRYWAAGA
-613 RPGIDTAFSED
+613 RPGVDTAFSED

-629 RKLAMKLLNVTKFV
+629 RKLATKILNVTKFV
-643 LGFGEADATAIPT
+643 LGFGDADESVAPT
-656 VAIDIAMLKRLS
+656 EHVDCAMLHRLAA
-668 GVVDE
+668 VVEE
-673 CTAAFEAFDY
+673 CTTAFEAFDY

-698 DDYVELVKTRAYESH
+698 DDYVELVKTRAYSEDSP
-713 SAEGA
+713 EGSL
-718 ASARAALNRALSTL
+718 SARIALRRALSTL

-737 PLLPFATEEA
+737 PLLPFATEEV
-747 WRWWQ
+747 WNWWQ
-752 SGSVHRAA
+752 SGSVHKAQ
-760 WPTTSELTA
+760 WPTSEELTA
-769 GCDTDPDHAF
+769 SLSTAPDEALL
-779 HTDAFI
+779 
-785 DAVCGTLV
+785 DAVCTTL
-793 AIRRAKTEAKVSQRA
+793 AIIRRSKTEAKVSQRQG
-808 VVESA
+808 VDM
-813 IVSASADAAAAITE
+813 ASITASTDAARAITA
-827 GWPDIADAGSVAQ
+827 GWIDIANAGSVAH
-840 WSVAATDTT
+840 WEIAVVENAEIAVA
-849 DISVDVT
+849 VT
-856 LAPTPEQ
+856 LAPVAQ